1 MSDRYENTRRSTA
14 VFGEAAGVR
23 TIMRNVYIWMT
34 VGLALTGVVAYAV
47 SNNTAFVR
55 TLIQNQML
63 FFVLF
68 IVEIGLVIY
77 LSARIMK
84 MSPAA
89 ATLSFAVYAN
99 LNGITLS
106 IIFLAYTGAD
116 IARAFF
122 VTAGTFAGMSIY
134 GTITKRDLSG
144 IGSYLFMGLIGIII
158 ASLVN
163 MFLRSSVLDWIVSLV
178 GVAVF
183 LSLTAYDTQRIKK
196 MSDEMSGQAGE
207 VMYLKLSII
216 GALKLYLD
224 FINLFLFFLRIFG
237 RRN

>member
-1 MSDRYENTRRSTA
+1 M
-14 VFGEAAGVR
+14 
-23 TIMRNVYIWMT
+23 
-34 VGLALTGVVAYAV
+34 GLALTGVVAYAV

-68 IVEIGLVIY
+68 IAEIGLVIY

-89 ATLSFAVYAN
+89 ATLSFAV
-99 LNGITLS
+99 
-106 IIFLAYTGAD
+106 FLG
-116 IARAFF
+116 
-122 VTAGTFAGMSIY
+122 
-134 GTITKRDLSG
+134 
-144 IGSYLFMGLIGIII
+144 
-158 ASLVN
+158 
-163 MFLRSSVLDWIVSLV
+163 
-178 GVAVF
+178 
-183 LSLTAYDTQRIKK
+183 LTAYDTQRIKR
-196 MSDEMSGQAGE
+196 MSDEMSGQVGE

-224 FINLFLFFLRIFG
+224 SINLFLFFLRIFG